1 MGPRTDARLL
11 AAPAAMV
18 ASVVVGEAGVWHGL
32 SVSASDI
39 IEVNLAQGFEVIV
52 LGLISAS
59 LWPGG
64 HQTVLPA
71 VNLVPP
77 HLLTV
82 CRRRHDWGWLT
93 SGTTGQSGSERP
105 SAAHPTAAVNR
116 VGASSPH
123 HCSVQLGT

>member
-52 LGLISAS
+52 LGIALAR
-59 LWPGG
+59 W
-64 HQTVLPA
+64 
-71 VNLVPP
+71 VPD
-77 HLLTV
+77 
-82 CRRRHDWGWLT
+82 R
-93 SGTTGQSGSERP
+93 
-105 SAAHPTAAVNR
+105 AAYREPRAPTFANR
-116 VGASSPH
+116 MQKAP
-123 HCSVQLGT
+123 